1 MKKKIYSLL
10 SVLLCTTFAFAQESN
25 DYSKGVFIVNED
37 WYGHQNSTVNFLSDK
52 GEWTYRV
59 VQKEN
64 PGKELGCTNQYG
76 QIYGDRFYFVAKQEK
91 DPGAKVTGGRFTVCD
106 AKTMKIICQF
116 PFIAE
121 KDGKSIADGRSCLGV
136 DENKIYIS
144 TSNGIYI
151 FDTQSLQITGKVEG
165 ISDNTSLYT
174 GQVGSMVRVDD
185 YVFAVHQSEGVLV
198 IDPTTDKVAKIIDFT
213 TITDKFNKYLDDNAK
228 IDPSNKNSMPYP
240 GSSIAMSK
248 DGYVWVPV
256 AEGSS
261 GSGATLPFL
270 VKIDPHTLETQV
282 VYINPE
288 DGLYPP
294 ANSWYAWTP
303 DGFCASNTE
312 NVLYWNGGPNSWFS
326 NTQIFKFDINTGKT
340 TKIIDLETI
349 DNEGWKL
356 YGCSMRPDP
365 VTGNL
370 YMSLYHDYGDNTY
383 ITRMTDKDGNKI
395 TDYSMIANYWF
406 SSIPVFPDNEAPVI
420 AKAIEDISI
429 EKDKT
434 ATIDLKDLATDAD
447 NFNAA
452 IVKTIKGISD
462 ESILD
467 ARIQNGKLTLTPKKE
482 GKATITIKVNSNG
495 KLAETSF
502 EVNVTPATGIH
513 DTATGKAEEIDRFGA
528 DGKRIKTMQKG
539 INIIRMSDGTVRK
552 VLVK

>member
-1 MKKKIYSLL
+1 MKKIYTLL
-10 SVLLCTTFAFAQESN
+10 SVLLCTTLAFAQESN
-25 DYSKGVFIVNED
+25 NYSKGVFIVNED
-37 WYGHQNSTVNFLSDK
+37 WYGHQNSTVNFLSDE

-91 DPGAKVTGGRFTVCD
+91 DPGADVTGGRFTVCD
-106 AKTMKIICQF
+106 AKTMKIICQL

-136 DENKIYIS
+136 DENKVYIG
-144 TSNGIYI
+144 TTNGIYI
-151 FDTQSLQITGKVEG
+151 FNTKSLQVTGKVEG

-198 IDPTTDKVAKIIDFT
+198 IDPSTDKVAKVIDFT
-213 TITDKFNKYLDDNAK
+213 AIIDKFNAYLVDDAK
-228 IDPSNKNSMPYP
+228 IDTGNKNSLPYP

-248 DGYVWVPV
+248 DGNIWVPV
-256 AEGSS
+256 AEGSG

-270 VKIDPHTLETQV
+270 VKIDPHSLQTDV

-303 DGFCASNTE
+303 DGFCASNVE
-312 NVLYWNGGPNSWFS
+312 NALYWNGGSSSWFS
-326 NTQIFKFDINTGKT
+326 NTQIFKYDINIGRT
-340 TKIIDLETI
+340 TKIIDLETV

-365 VTGNL
+365 VTGDL

-383 ITRMTDKDGNKI
+383 ITRKTDKDGNKI
-395 TDYSMIANYWF
+395 ADYNMISNYWF
-406 SSIPVFPDNEAPVI
+406 PSIPVFPDNEAPVI
-420 AKAIEDISI
+420 AQPIGDISL
-429 EKDKT
+429 KMGT
-434 ATIDLKDLATDAD
+434 TVTIDLKNLATDAD
-447 NFNAA
+447 NADAA
-452 IVKTIKGISD
+452 IVKTVKNVSGP
-462 ESILD
+462 SILE
-467 ARIQNGKLTLTPKKE
+467 AWVQNGSLTIASKRE
-482 GKATITIKVNSNG
+482 GKATVTLKVNSNG

-502 EVNVTPATGIH
+502 TVSVTPATGIQSAST
-513 DTATGKAEEIDRFGA
+513 DEAQEIARFSA
-528 DGKRIKTMQKG
+528 DGKRISAPQKG
-539 INIIRMSDGTVRK
+539 INIIRMSNGSVRK
-552 VLVK
+552 VIVR